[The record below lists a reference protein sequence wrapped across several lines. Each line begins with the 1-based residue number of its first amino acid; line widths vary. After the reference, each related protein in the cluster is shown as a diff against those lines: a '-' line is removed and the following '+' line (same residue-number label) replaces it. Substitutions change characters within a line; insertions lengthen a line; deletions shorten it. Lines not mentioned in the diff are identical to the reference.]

1 MEDKR
6 IFRLVLVLLL
16 PLLVLCLAFS
26 YPPPQEAQHNE
37 KIAVMANSEWN
48 WAHGWPETDYL
59 SVLRETVSAL
69 DYLGYR
75 YDLVN
80 ETIAQEELNSYAM
93 AISVAGTHGK
103 KILQYGVDTGRTVFV
118 LYDVSPELSAG
129 LDITRGKF
137 VLGAE
142 GIPEIA
148 KESSLTKGLVSEYGS
163 LPLWGAYEHRF
174 GPEAEVL
181 LKHPDG
187 LPVLTEQKS
196 SSGRYVFLLTRAL
209 TWNAYSYRLLD
220 NLIQEA
226 TDLAKIGGIPYAMD
240 VPVII
245 RLDDFSS
252 GSLFWRAYTD
262 ITRKLTIAAIMG
274 QMDTEGWLTMSQ
286 AGVDVVP
293 HGYNHED
300 LSTLT
305 YQQQAK
311 IIARTAEKYQQYAGQ
326 QPVGYIAPYNRIN
339 EDTTKACSKAGLLW
353 ITTYHGMARIPRHY
367 YRDCLNSVW
376 VLGARPEA
384 FLDAVAVEKALVEGA
399 VEQKPLV
406 FVEHPS
412 ARQEEGRLPDSLS
425 ALRATVNYVG
435 THDGYYLAGINDYF
449 SHLIH
454 HKQVHCVGNSIV
466 VEKEIAAGLTFTYP
480 DCDREYMMQ
489 IGSIVPMFYRHGST
503 VLPALQPGNY
513 PLTPVQ
519 NMPVL
524 LEPGPGVVIKSAVYY
539 PEDKRA
545 VILLEAFVAK
555 DIELTMDRMP
565 AGSYL
570 VELVQPDKTKSIYTA
585 SLSPN
590 GDGQLQVP
598 LRLPQDTMLSLNIV
612 WKQPLHHNLP

>member
-1 MEDKR
+1 MKDKKT
-6 IFRLVLVLLL
+6 FRLTLVLLL
-16 PLLVLCLAFS
+16 PLLLLCLAFS
-26 YPPPQEAQHNE
+26 YPPLQEAQHNE
-37 KIAVMANSEWN
+37 KIAVMTNSEWD
-48 WAHGWPETDYL
+48 WDHGWPETDYL

-80 ETIAQEELNSYAM
+80 ETIAQDDLNSYVM
-93 AISVAGTHGK
+93 VISVAGTDGK
-103 KILQYGVDTGRTVFV
+103 KILRYCTDTDRTVFV

-129 LDITRGKF
+129 LDITQGKF
-137 VLGAE
+137 VLSAE
-142 GIPEIA
+142 GIPEIT
-148 KESSLTKGLVSEYGS
+148 KEGPLTKGLVSEYGS
-163 LPLWGAYEHRF
+163 LPLWGAYEHCF

-181 LKHPDG
+181 LKNPEG
-187 LPVLTEQKS
+187 LPVLTEQRG

-226 TDLAKIGGIPYAMD
+226 TKLAKIGGVPYAMD

-274 QMDTEGWLTMSQ
+274 QMDTEGWLTMAQS
-286 AGVDVVP
+286 GVDIVP

-384 FLDAVAVEKALVEGA
+384 FVDAAAVEKALVEGA

-412 ARQEEGRLPDSLS
+412 ARNEEGRLQDSLS
-425 ALRATVNYVG
+425 ALRATVNYVS
-435 THDGYYLAGINDYF
+435 THDGYYLTGINDYF
-449 SHLIH
+449 SHLIDQ
-454 HKQVHCVGNSIV
+454 KQVHCADNSIV
-466 VEKEIAAGLTFTYP
+466 VKNEIAAGLTFTYP
-480 DCDREYMMQ
+480 DCDREHMMQ
-489 IGSIVPMFYRHGST
+489 LGSSVPMFYRHGST

-513 PLTPVQ
+513 LLTPVQ

-545 VILLEAFVAK
+545 EVLLEAFVAK
-555 DIELTMDRMP
+555 DIELTIDRMP

-570 VELVQPDKTKSIYTA
+570 VELVQHDEAKSIYTA
-585 SLSPN
+585 SSSPD
-590 GDGQLQVP
+590 GDGRLQLP
-598 LRLPQDTMLSLNIV
+598 LRLPQDTMLRLSIAL
-612 WKQPLHHNLP
+612 KQPLPHNLP